1 MVPEPN
7 FPAVSESMEPAS
19 EIGQGASLFE
29 AVPQIVE
36 HQCILEFEPEAGAS
50 GTGLHHGKATDA
62 PLLQETGGV
71 NGDPREYRQRN
82 AKFVTNLW
90 SHSPLTNRMVN
101 TAIRMVFA
109 LGVAKESSLRASN
122 PSRFTR
128 MNRHSNAGEQE
139 NRDCELELRHRHTK
153 RCSPIS

>member
-1 MVPEPN
+1 MCAAN
-7 FPAVSESMEPAS
+7 
-19 EIGQGASLFE
+19 L
-29 AVPQIVE
+29 
-36 HQCILEFEPEAGAS
+36 
-50 GTGLHHGKATDA
+50 TGLHNGETTDA
-62 PLLQETGGV
+62 QALQETGSV
-71 NGDPREYRQRN
+71 NGDPREYRQRI

-109 LGVAKESSLRASN
+109 LGIVEESSLRASN
-122 PSRFTR
+122 PNRFTR

-139 NRDCELELRHRHTK
+139 NRDCELKLSPRHTK